1 MHDPHQAP
9 ARAELLLAAGF
20 GPKAR
25 GRPIHGRLESDD
37 GDSEARAEPDESAG
51 DRARIDGVTPRTRPR
66 SANASPRPETTAD
79 ALGRARL
86 QRTASRTPEPDT
98 HRNRPMTR

>member
-9 ARAELLLAAGF
+9 ARAELLLAADG

-25 GRPIHGRLESDD
+25 GRPIHGRLESED

-51 DRARIDGVTPRTRPR
+51 DLARIHGVTPRTRPR
-66 SANASPRPETTAD
+66 SANASPRPKRSPTPSATPASSAPRAARRSPIPTATV
-79 ALGRARL
+79 R
-86 QRTASRTPEPDT
+86 
-98 HRNRPMTR
+98 

>member
-37 GDSEARAEPDESAG
+37 GDSEARAEPDENAG

-66 SANASPRPETTAD
+66 SANASPRPETTAA
-79 ALGRARL
+79 ALGHARL

-98 HRNRPMTR
+98 HGNRPMTR